1 MPVLKCNWAVGIGD
15 RRRLS
20 LRVEVDLTVTGSMV
34 NQLRA
39 SSAANTL
46 RTRSGVVAPRVKRG
60 LHALRVKLA
69 GHNQTIEPVHQQE
82 PRKERRITEG
92 RTELTQSGNETEPIS
107 VKPENIIWIFGSGRT
122 GSTWLARM
130 MGGLKDHSLWNEPY
144 VGEVFGSAYYLR
156 SWDWQR
162 EREGYILSRPYKQLW
177 LRSMRDLI
185 LDGARARY
193 PEANGYLVIKE
204 PHGSIAAPL
213 LMEALPESRMV
224 FLVRDPRDVV
234 ASRLDAHKKGSWTG
248 KVMGKGEERFADINP
263 DAFVRSA
270 ARSYLQDVE
279 KVRQAYDAF
288 DGRKALLKYESLRTD
303 TFEELKK
310 MYTRLNIPVVEEQ
323 LRRVVER
330 HDWENIP
337 EDQKGAGKSRRKA
350 SPGSWREDLTPE
362 QAALI
367 EQITAPVLE
376 EFYAK

>member
-1 MPVLKCNWAVGIGD
+1 MPVFKIHRILELGKTRLFLRMEVGVSGTKAVIDYIKAG
-15 RRRLS
+15 
-20 LRVEVDLTVTGSMV
+20 
-34 NQLRA
+34 
-39 SSAANTL
+39 L
-46 RTRSGVVAPRVKRG
+46 RTSTARLGSGSRAARG
-60 LHALRVKLA
+60 NRGGHALRGKPVGQK
-69 GHNQTIEPVHQQE
+69 NQETKATERVARVDRE
-82 PRKERRITEG
+82 LDERRTRQAENDPEDGPGI
-92 RTELTQSGNETEPIS
+92 
-107 VKPENIIWIFGSGRT
+107 KPENIIWIFGSGRT
-122 GSTWLARM
+122 GSTWLGGM
-130 MGGLKDHSLWNEPY
+130 MGGLRNHSLWNEPY

-162 EREGYILSRPYKQLW
+162 EREGYILSNRHKQLW

-185 LDGARARY
+185 LDGAKVRY

-224 FLVRDPRDVV
+224 FLVRDPRDVL
-234 ASRLDAHKKGSWTG
+234 ASRLDAHKQGSWTG
-248 KVMGKGEERFADINP
+248 KVMGKGDERFADIDP
-263 DAFVRSA
+263 DAFVKSA
-270 ARSYLQDVE
+270 ARMYLQDME

-288 DGRKALLKYESLRTD
+288 EGRKALVKYESLRSD

-310 MYTRLNIPVVEEQ
+310 MYSSLSIPVAEEQ
-323 LRRVVER
+323 LQRVVER
-330 HDWENIP
+330 HSWENIP

-376 EFYAK
+376 EFYTK